1 LLALNIKNSMEEYEG
16 RIGFNKNPDIDEEV
30 LYDKF

>member
-1 LLALNIKNSMEEYEG
+1 MEDNEG

-30 LYDKF
+30 LYDKI

>member
-1 LLALNIKNSMEEYEG
+1 MEDNEG

>member
-1 LLALNIKNSMEEYEG
+1 MEEYEG